1 MMDQN
6 TNTTTPPVCSYE
18 GSDYQDSFWETGTR
32 RYEDAVE
39 AIALQRLL
47 DKPGK
52 LMLELGAGAG
62 RNTPRY
68 ADWQRVVLLDYS
80 RTQLVQARERLGDS
94 QRYVYVAAD
103 IYKLPFVA
111 GLFDGATMIRTLHHM
126 ADPRLALQN
135 VRDVLAENAVFI
147 LEFANKRNIKAIA
160 RWLARKQKWNP
171 FDHEQV
177 EFVKLNFDF
186 HPKAIRALL
195 KESGFR
201 LEKQLAVS
209 FFRSNWF
216 KNHIPHDRLVRID
229 SFLQPTGTWAQI
241 TPSVFSRTIAMGSSP
256 TPDKKDFFRCPI
268 CAYPLPEAGSSQTC
282 PGCGHAW
289 EYRDGIYEFR
299 IQPES

>member
-1 MMDQN
+1 MEQKPH
-6 TNTTTPPVCSYE
+6 TNTPPVCSYE
-18 GSDYQDSFWETGTR
+18 GSTYQDSFWETGTR

-47 DKPGK
+47 NQPGK

-80 RTQLVQARERLGDS
+80 RSQLVQARKRLGDS
-94 QRYVYVAAD
+94 PRYVYVAAD

-126 ADPRLALQN
+126 ADPKLALEN
-135 VRDVLAENAVFI
+135 VRGVLAENAVFI
-147 LEFANKRNIKAIA
+147 LEFANKRNLKAIA
-160 RWLARKQKWNP
+160 RWLVGKQQWNP

-177 EFVKLNFDF
+177 EFVELNFNF
-186 HPKAIRALL
+186 HPKAIRSLL
-195 KESGFR
+195 KETGFR
-201 LEKQLAVS
+201 LQKQLAVS
-209 FFRSNWF
+209 IFRANWF
-216 KNHIPHDRLVRID
+216 KNHVPHDRLVAID
-229 SFLQPTGTWAQI
+229 SFLQPTGSWAQF
-241 TPSVFSRTIAMGSSP
+241 TPSVFSRTETRGNSP
-256 TPDKKDFFRCPI
+256 KPAEKDFFRCLI
-268 CAYPLPEAGSSQTC
+268 CGHPLPEAGSSQNC
-282 PGCGHAW
+282 PGCGRAW

>member
-1 MMDQN
+1 MDQN
-6 TNTTTPPVCSYE
+6 THSTTPPVCSYE

-39 AIALQRLL
+39 AVALKRLL
-47 DKPGK
+47 SQPGN

-126 ADPRLALQN
+126 SDPELALQN
-135 VRDVLAENAVFI
+135 VRRVMSENAVFI
-147 LEFANKRNIKAIA
+147 LEFANKRNLKAIF
-160 RWLARKQKWNP
+160 RWITGKQEWNP
-171 FDHEQV
+171 FDQQQV
-177 EFVKLNFDF
+177 EFAELNFDF
-186 HPKAIRALL
+186 HPKAIRKLL
-195 KESGFR
+195 KETGFT
-201 LEKQLAVS
+201 LKKQLSVS
-209 FFRSNWF
+209 FFRANWF
-216 KNHIPHDRLVRID
+216 KKHVKHDQLVAID
-229 SFLQPTGTWAQI
+229 SALQPIGAWAQF
-241 TPSVFSRTIAMGSSP
+241 TPSVFTRSLTSGGSP
-256 TPDKKDFFRCPI
+256 TPGENEFFRCPI
-268 CAYPLPEAGSSQTC
+268 CGHPLPESGSSQNC
-282 PGCGHAW
+282 PGCGRTW

-299 IQPES
+299 IHPES